1 MLFKIDEV
9 LLLENLTY
17 VADAYPFTSI
27 LRAKDKTLEQYL
39 NEIDM
44 EAIDDDV
51 DYASYIVGRQ
61 WKQMIYAIKKN
72 ANLSKTKIIDT
83 HLDTAYGGGGGISVI
98 YVNEDN
104 KECVVAFRG
113 TANNEWIDDFLGAN
127 QVDSLQQINALE
139 WYKMVYDKYDLS
151 KYTITIT
158 GHSKGGNKAKYI
170 TILNNTVDRCISFD
184 GQGFSDKFMDNYK
197 KEIVLRQNVIE
208 NHNIDFDYVNILMND
223 IGNRTYYVG
232 FDYGRGGFA
241 EAHCPNRFFNF
252 KEDNSYSILVNKDG
266 QRPELKVLNRFINSM
281 IRSAV
286 NDIERSKNNKLVGML
301 VEKAFSIG
309 TDDNTTANYI
319 SYLCDMIGDPKYSEN
334 TAYLLTFTIKYSKI
348 DPQFLGALKSIMD
361 YFNAQGIVK
370 VIDMLEELVNSKK
383 LTALLGL
390 SNFLINHVNGIV
402 VKKIQSIAKKKYDVD
417 LSKEQIQRVLQ
428 IVCIVRGM
436 MKTLELN
443 MDGSGLTV
451 SEYNEDDEKFELPD
465 NLNIV
470 VLAGGLSN
478 LRNMSINTGYMVKNA
493 LKEKGHNVILLD
505 SYMGYDEEEIIID
518 DPFNDTDKYS
528 LEVNSISEE
537 PVDLWA
543 VKKRRTDQSSSF
555 FGPNVIQICKKADI
569 VFIALHSSSGETG
582 KVQATFD
589 LLDIDYTGCDY
600 FSGAICA
607 NKVVTK
613 NILKENN
620 IKAVNS
626 YIVGFD
632 NDIEPINHNMNYPVI
647 IKPNTT
653 VLNTTSIIAYDKE
666 GFLNGIKKALS
677 FKCDVIVEE
686 YIEGRVFS
694 VGILDKK
701 ALPVL
706 EILPL
711 NSRSKD
717 PNVRVNGIKASMCP
731 AKIDNDLENKLK
743 DQALKIANIL
753 GLKRYSNITFIVNDD
768 IVCYSCDS
776 LPQLDQYSH
785 MAIMAKAAGI
795 SFNDFCEKIVE
806 LTLINE

>member
-1 MLFKIDEV
+1 MGKKKYILLVLIILIIGVLVFVRYRQNRIKYIPVSEIINKTAMKNNNYAVLYYGELTNDIKNNLKLFNKTYRTD
-9 LLLENLTY
+9 TY
-17 VADAYPFTSI
+17 VLTNDANCKINECLKNDLNIEVSGDRF
-27 LRAKDKTLEQYL
+27 YL
-39 NEIDM
+39 FFEGNE
-44 EAIDDDV
+44 
-51 DYASYIVGRQ
+51 
-61 WKQMIYAIKKN
+61 
-72 ANLSKTKIIDT
+72 
-83 HLDTAYGGGGGISVI
+83 
-98 YVNEDN
+98 
-104 KECVVAFRG
+104 
-113 TANNEWIDDFLGAN
+113 FLGAIDEN
-127 QVDSLQQINALE
+127 IPTDR
-139 WYKMVYDKYDLS
+139 YDDYIKKYL
-151 KYTITIT
+151 Y
-158 GHSKGGNKAKYI
+158 GNLI
-170 TILNNTVDRCISFD
+170 
-184 GQGFSDKFMDNYK
+184 Q
-197 KEIVLRQNVIE
+197 E
-208 NHNIDFDYVNILMND
+208 
-223 IGNRTYYVG
+223 
-232 FDYGRGGFA
+232 
-241 EAHCPNRFFNF
+241 
-252 KEDNSYSILVNKDG
+252 
-266 QRPELKVLNRFINSM
+266 
-281 IRSAV
+281 
-286 NDIERSKNNKLVGML
+286 DIEYK
-301 VEKAFSIG
+301 
-309 TDDNTTANYI
+309 TATAEQYI
-319 SYLCDMIGDPKYSEN
+319 K
-334 TAYLLTFTIKYSKI
+334 
-348 DPQFLGALKSIMD
+348 
-361 YFNAQGIVK
+361 
-370 VIDMLEELVNSKK
+370 LVNSKK

-543 VKKRRTDQSSSF
+543 VRKRRTDQSSSF

-731 AKIDNDLENKLK
+731 AKIDNDLENKVK